1 MHTYVYVESY
11 GVDTNSGLQGM
22 PGKTVTI
29 SARIDRED
37 ADFLATVSIP
47 RATTPS
53 DKLRHILAAAR
64 NWQEGGND
72 YDKSL
77 ERIENWI
84 APALHRWRTAENAS
98 RKHSELVRLMAE
110 WLPEALAYLIASVPP
125 ETRRNGEELT
135 AGLKELEEG
144 LTSRAFTLIDAILR
158 LGVTGRDPCYDPNA
172 INSRVDPVLELAEF
186 IDLAR
191 KHRREHAP

>member
-1 MHTYVYVESY
+1 
-11 GVDTNSGLQGM
+11 M

-37 ADFLATVSIP
+37 ADFLATVPIP
-47 RATTPS
+47 KATTPS

-64 NWQEGGND
+64 DWQDGGSD
-72 YDKSL
+72 YDKCL
-77 ERIENWI
+77 GRIENWI
-84 APALHRWRTAENAS
+84 APALHSWRTAENTS

-110 WLPEALAYLIASVPP
+110 WLPEALAFLIASVPP
-125 ETRRNGEELT
+125 PTPRDGEDLA
-135 AGLKELEEG
+135 AGLDALEEG